1 MNLLVRSSQMSSIT
15 PNMTYTSYLMT
26 HNAAV
31 SVVLAIQDESR
42 DRGPSRRMAKGM
54 GASCPTPLRS
64 FEAIAP
70 TSNCYMDRPGLT
82 RKQYRGH
89 NLMIMCSKSY

>member
-15 PNMTYTSYLMT
+15 PNMTYTSYLMI
-26 HNAAV
+26 HSAAV

-54 GASCPTPLRS
+54 GAWFPAPLRS

-70 TSNCYMDRPGLT
+70 ASDRYIGQPGCM
-82 RKQYRGH
+82 RGH
-89 NLMIMCSKSY
+89 